1 MKNIFLIIAIVS
13 MSIAAFGQGFVNLNF
28 ESAKNMPTN
37 ASVGGFVAAS
47 NALPGWDAS
56 YGGYGVAPMPFLYY
70 INNVDGIGTL
80 IEILGGEAALSG
92 NYSVYVNPN
101 SSISQTA
108 TVPDNA
114 LSLQFEGIIEVN
126 GFYVSLG
133 GVDLHYSLLSTG
145 PKYDVY
151 GANIPS
157 YMDGQLETLNFNAV
171 TGSGILDNIQ
181 FSAMSVPEP
190 SEGFLISFG
199 AILFSLFSLFKK
211 IRGKRS
217 VSY

>member
-37 ASVGGFVAAS
+37 AGGGVVVSAA
-47 NALPGWDAS
+47 NALPGWDPS
-56 YGGYGVAPMPFLYY
+56 YGPGNTPVMQLFYMTNTTAE
-70 INNVDGIGTL
+70 TKST
-80 IEILGGEAALSG
+80 IEILGGGLALDG
-92 NYSVYVNPN
+92 NYSVYLNPTIFLN
-101 SSISQTA
+101 QTA
-108 TVPDNA
+108 TVPNNA

-157 YMDGQLETLNFNAV
+157 YMDGQLETLSFFAV
-171 TGSGILDNIQ
+171 AGSGILDNIQ

-190 SEGFLISFG
+190 SEGFLISLG

-217 VSY
+217 VS

>member
-47 NALPGWDAS
+47 NALPGWDPS
-56 YGGYGVAPMPFLYY
+56 YGPGNTPVMQLFYMTNTTAE
-70 INNVDGIGTL
+70 TKST
-80 IEILGGEAALSG
+80 IEILGGGLALDG
-92 NYSVYVNPN
+92 NYSVYLNPTIFLN
-101 SSISQTA
+101 QTA
-108 TVPDNA
+108 TVPNNA

-157 YMDGQLETLNFNAV
+157 YMDGQLETLSFFAV
-171 TGSGILDNIQ
+171 AGSGILDNIQ

-190 SEGFLISFG
+190 SEGFLISLG

-217 VSY
+217 VS